1 MPKIEAL
8 FAFIS
13 VDEGPEDEG
22 IVAARM
28 GNMWMPLVGAD
39 MDRIDSL
46 RPLAESVARLTGK
59 KIVMAKFSVREDM
72 EEILPLPRSE

>member
-1 MPKIEAL
+1 MPKIDAL

-39 MDRIDSL
+39 MDRVESL
-46 RPLAESVARLTGK
+46 KPLAVGVARLTGK
-59 KIVMAKFSVREDM
+59 RIVLAKFSVREDL
-72 EEILPLPRSE
+72 EELEP